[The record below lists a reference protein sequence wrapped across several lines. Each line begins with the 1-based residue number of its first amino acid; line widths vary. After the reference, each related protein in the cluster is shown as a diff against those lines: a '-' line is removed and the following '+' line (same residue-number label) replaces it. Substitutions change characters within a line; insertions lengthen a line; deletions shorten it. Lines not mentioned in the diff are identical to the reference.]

1 MKKTF
6 LIFILVVIFITGC
19 GKTNSSKVVDEF
31 SKKVNN
37 LKSYYVEG
45 VMELI
50 NNEDIYT
57 YSIEVSYKKDDY
69 YKIDLVNTTNNHEQV
84 ILRNDTGIYV
94 ITPSL
99 NKSFKF
105 QSDWPYNNSQVYL
118 LTSLL
123 DDINNTDNI
132 SMKEVDNKYVLTSNV
147 NYPNNDKLTSQEIYM
162 DKDYNVKEVRVF
174 DKDGNVQIKMSFD
187 KIDYNPKFKDNYFEL
202 NQIIEEKDLSSNNS
216 TTTENKDN
224 NGSTTDKDKTESTAT
239 IDDVVYPMYL
249 PSNTYL
255 TSQEKVNTTDG
266 ERLILTFDGDNPF
279 ILVEE
284 VSKVNDE
291 HVIVPT
297 FGELELLASSV
308 AIVNDNSVN
317 WYSDGIEYYLA
328 SNTMETSEILEI
340 VKSIS
345 VLPVANLK

>member
-19 GKTNSSKVVDEF
+19 GKTSSSKVVEEF
-31 SKKVNN
+31 DKKINN

-57 YSIEVSYKKDDY
+57 YNVKVSYKKNDY

-147 NYPNNDKLTSQEIYM
+147 NYPNNDKLASQEIYM
-162 DKDYNVKEVRVF
+162 DKNYNVKEVRVL
-174 DKDGNVQIKMSFD
+174 DKDGNVEIKMTFD
-187 KIDYNPKFKDNYFEL
+187 KIDYSPKFKDNYFDL
-202 NQIIEEKDLSSNNS
+202 NQIIEEKNIGSN
-216 TTTENKDN
+216 TDNKDN
-224 NGSTTDKDKTESTAT
+224 TDNKTEQTKSTAT
-239 IDDVVYPMYL
+239 IDDIVYPMYL
-249 PSNTYL
+249 PTNTYL
-255 TSQEKVNTTDG
+255 TSQEKVSTSTG

-284 VSKVNDE
+284 VSKANDE

-297 FGELELLASSV
+297 FGELELLADSV
-308 AIVNDNSVN
+308 AIVNNNSVN
-317 WYSDGIEYYLA
+317 WYSNGIEYYLA
-328 SNTMETSEILEI
+328 SNTMKTGEILEI
-340 VKSIS
+340 VRSIS

>member
-19 GKTNSSKVVDEF
+19 GKTSSSKVVEEF
-31 SKKVNN
+31 GKKINN

-57 YSIEVSYKKDDY
+57 YNVKVSYKKNDY

-162 DKDYNVKEVRVF
+162 DKNYNVKEVRVL
-174 DKDGNVQIKMSFD
+174 DKDGNVEIKMTFD
-187 KIDYNPKFKDNYFEL
+187 KIDYSPKFKDNYFDL
-202 NQIIEEKDLSSNNS
+202 NQIIEEKNIGSN
-216 TTTENKDN
+216 TDNKDN
-224 NGSTTDKDKTESTAT
+224 KDNKTEQTKSTAT
-239 IDDVVYPMYL
+239 IDDIVYPMYL
-249 PSNTYL
+249 PTNTYL
-255 TSQEKVNTTDG
+255 TSQEKVSTSTG

-284 VSKVNDE
+284 VSKANDE

-297 FGELELLASSV
+297 FGELELLADSV
-308 AIVNDNSVN
+308 AIVNNNSVN
-317 WYSDGIEYYLA
+317 WYSNGIEYYLA
-328 SNTMETSEILEI
+328 SNTMKTGEILEI
-340 VKSIS
+340 VRSIS

>member
-6 LIFILVVIFITGC
+6 LIFVLAVIFLTGC
-19 GKTNSSKVVDEF
+19 GKTSSSKVVDEF
-31 SKKVNN
+31 GKKINN

-57 YSIEVSYKKDDY
+57 YNVKVSYKKNDY

-162 DKDYNVKEVRVF
+162 DKNYNVKEVRVL
-174 DKDGNVQIKMSFD
+174 DKDGNVEIKMTFD
-187 KIDYNPKFKDNYFEL
+187 KIDYSPKFKDNYFDL
-202 NQIIEEKDLSSNNS
+202 NQIIEEKNIGSN
-216 TTTENKDN
+216 TDNKDN
-224 NGSTTDKDKTESTAT
+224 KTEETKSTAT
-239 IDDVVYPMYL
+239 IDDIVYPMYL
-249 PSNTYL
+249 PTNTYL
-255 TSQEKVNTTDG
+255 TSQEKVSTSTG

-284 VSKVNDE
+284 VSKANDE

-297 FGELELLASSV
+297 FGELELLADSV
-308 AIVNDNSVN
+308 AIVNNNSVN
-317 WYSDGIEYYLA
+317 WYSNGIEYYLA
-328 SNTMETSEILEI
+328 SNTMKTGEILEI
-340 VKSIS
+340 VRSIS

>member
-6 LIFILVVIFITGC
+6 LIFVLVVIFITGC
-19 GKTNSSKVVDEF
+19 GKTSSSKVVDEF
-31 SKKVNN
+31 GKKINN

-57 YSIEVSYKKDDY
+57 YNVKVSYKKNDY

-147 NYPNNDKLTSQEIYM
+147 NYPNNNKLTSQEIYM
-162 DKDYNVKEVRVF
+162 DKNYNVKEVRVL
-174 DKDGNVQIKMSFD
+174 DKDGNVEIKMTFD
-187 KIDYNPKFKDNYFEL
+187 KIDYSPKFKDNYFDL
-202 NQIIEEKDLSSNNS
+202 NQIIEEKNIGSN
-216 TTTENKDN
+216 TDNKDN
-224 NGSTTDKDKTESTAT
+224 KTEQTKSTAT
-239 IDDVVYPMYL
+239 IDDIVYPMYL
-249 PSNTYL
+249 PTNTYL
-255 TSQEKVNTTDG
+255 TSQEKVSTSTG

-279 ILVEE
+279 VLVEE
-284 VSKVNDE
+284 VSKANDE

-297 FGELELLASSV
+297 FGELELLADSV
-308 AIVNDNSVN
+308 AIVNNNSVN
-317 WYSDGIEYYLA
+317 WYSNGIEYYLA
-328 SNTMETSEILEI
+328 SNTMKTGEILEI
-340 VKSIS
+340 VRSIS

>member
-6 LIFILVVIFITGC
+6 LIFVLVVIFITGC
-19 GKTNSSKVVDEF
+19 GKTSSSKVVDEF
-31 SKKVNN
+31 GKKINN

-57 YSIEVSYKKDDY
+57 YNVKVSYKKNDY

-162 DKDYNVKEVRVF
+162 DKNYNVKEVRVL
-174 DKDGNVQIKMSFD
+174 DKDGNVEIKMTFD
-187 KIDYNPKFKDNYFEL
+187 KIDYSPKFKDNYFDL
-202 NQIIEEKDLSSNNS
+202 NQIIEEKNIGSN
-216 TTTENKDN
+216 TDNKDN
-224 NGSTTDKDKTESTAT
+224 KTEQTKSTAT
-239 IDDVVYPMYL
+239 IDDIVYPMYL
-249 PSNTYL
+249 PTNTYL
-255 TSQEKVNTTDG
+255 TSQEKVSTSTG

-284 VSKVNDE
+284 VSKANDE

-297 FGELELLASSV
+297 FGELELLADSV
-308 AIVNDNSVN
+308 AIVNNNSVN
-317 WYSDGIEYYLA
+317 WYSNGIEYYLA
-328 SNTMETSEILEI
+328 SNTMKTGEILEI
-340 VKSIS
+340 VRSIS

>member
-6 LIFILVVIFITGC
+6 LIFILVVIFLTGC
-19 GKTNSSKVVDEF
+19 GKTSSSKVVEEF
-31 SKKVNN
+31 DKKINN

-57 YSIEVSYKKDDY
+57 YNVKVSYKKNDY

-162 DKDYNVKEVRVF
+162 DKNYNVKEVRVL
-174 DKDGNVQIKMSFD
+174 DKDGNVEIKMTFD
-187 KIDYNPKFKDNYFEL
+187 KIDYSPKFKDNYFDL
-202 NQIIEEKDLSSNNS
+202 NQIIEEKNIGSN
-216 TTTENKDN
+216 TDNKDN
-224 NGSTTDKDKTESTAT
+224 KDNKTEQTKSTAT
-239 IDDVVYPMYL
+239 IDDIVYPMYL
-249 PSNTYL
+249 PTNTYL
-255 TSQEKVNTTDG
+255 TSQEKVSTSTG

-279 ILVEE
+279 VLVEE
-284 VSKVNDE
+284 VSNANAE

-297 FGELELLASSV
+297 FGELELLADSV
-308 AIVNDNSVN
+308 AIVNNNSVN
-317 WYSDGIEYYLA
+317 WYSNGIEYYLA
-328 SNTMETSEILEI
+328 SNTMKTGEILEI
-340 VKSIS
+340 VRSIS

>member
-19 GKTNSSKVVDEF
+19 GKTSSSKVVEEF
-31 SKKVNN
+31 GKKINN

-57 YSIEVSYKKDDY
+57 YNVKVSYKKNDY

-132 SMKEVDNKYVLTSNV
+132 IMKEVDNKYVLTSNV
-147 NYPNNDKLTSQEIYM
+147 NYPNNDKLTSQEMYM
-162 DKDYNVKEVRVF
+162 DKNYNVKEVRVL
-174 DKDGNVQIKMSFD
+174 DKDGNVEIKMTFD
-187 KIDYNPKFKDNYFEL
+187 KIDYSPKFKDNYFDL
-202 NQIIEEKDLSSNNS
+202 NQIIEEKNIGSN
-216 TTTENKDN
+216 TDNKDN
-224 NGSTTDKDKTESTAT
+224 KDNKTGETKSTAT
-239 IDDVVYPMYL
+239 IDDIVYPMYL
-249 PSNTYL
+249 PTNTYL
-255 TSQEKVNTTDG
+255 TSQEKVSTSTG

-284 VSKVNDE
+284 VSKANDE

-297 FGELELLASSV
+297 FGELELLADSV
-308 AIVNDNSVN
+308 AIVNNNSVN
-317 WYSDGIEYYLA
+317 WYSNGIEYYLA
-328 SNTMETSEILEI
+328 SNTMKTGEILEI
-340 VKSIS
+340 VRSIS

>member
-19 GKTNSSKVVDEF
+19 GKTSSSKVVEEF
-31 SKKVNN
+31 GKKINN

-57 YSIEVSYKKDDY
+57 YNVKVSYKKNDY

-147 NYPNNDKLTSQEIYM
+147 NYPNSEKLTSQEIYM
-162 DKDYNVKEVRVF
+162 DKNYNVKEVRVL
-174 DKDGNVQIKMSFD
+174 DKDGNVEIKMSFD
-187 KIDYNPKFKDNYFEL
+187 KIDYSPKFKDNYFDL
-202 NQIIEEKDLSSNNS
+202 NQIIEEKNIGSN
-216 TTTENKDN
+216 TDNKDN
-224 NGSTTDKDKTESTAT
+224 KTEQTKSTAT
-239 IDDVVYPMYL
+239 IDDIVYPMYL
-249 PSNTYL
+249 PTNTYL
-255 TSQEKVNTTDG
+255 TSQEKVSTSTG

-284 VSKVNDE
+284 VSKANDE

-297 FGELELLASSV
+297 FGELELLADSV
-308 AIVNDNSVN
+308 AIVNNNSVN
-317 WYSDGIEYYLA
+317 WYSNGVEYYLA
-328 SNTMETSEILEI
+328 SNTMKTGEILEI
-340 VKSIS
+340 VRSIS

>member
-19 GKTNSSKVVDEF
+19 GKTSSSKVVDEF
-31 SKKVNN
+31 GKKINN

-57 YSIEVSYKKDDY
+57 YNVKVSYKKNDY

-162 DKDYNVKEVRVF
+162 DKNYNVKEVRVL
-174 DKDGNVQIKMSFD
+174 DKDGNVEIKMTFD
-187 KIDYNPKFKDNYFEL
+187 KIDYSPKFKDNYFDL
-202 NQIIEEKDLSSNNS
+202 NQIIEEKNIGSN
-216 TTTENKDN
+216 TDNKDN
-224 NGSTTDKDKTESTAT
+224 KDNKTEQTKSTAT
-239 IDDVVYPMYL
+239 IDDIVYPMYL
-249 PSNTYL
+249 PTNTYL
-255 TSQEKVNTTDG
+255 TSQEKVSTSTG

-279 ILVEE
+279 VLVEE
-284 VSKVNDE
+284 VSNANAE

-297 FGELELLASSV
+297 FGELELLADSV
-308 AIVNDNSVN
+308 AIVNNNSVN
-317 WYSDGIEYYLA
+317 WYSNGIEYYLA
-328 SNTMETSEILEI
+328 SNTMKTGEILEI
-340 VKSIS
+340 VRSIS

>member
-19 GKTNSSKVVDEF
+19 GKTSSSKVVEEF
-31 SKKVNN
+31 DKKINN

-57 YSIEVSYKKDDY
+57 YNVKVSYKKNDY

-132 SMKEVDNKYVLTSNV
+132 IMKEVDNKYVLTSNV

-162 DKDYNVKEVRVF
+162 DKNYNVKEVRVL
-174 DKDGNVQIKMSFD
+174 DKDGNVEIKMTFD
-187 KIDYNPKFKDNYFEL
+187 KIDYSPKFKDNYFDL
-202 NQIIEEKDLSSNNS
+202 NQIIEEKNIGSN
-216 TTTENKDN
+216 TDNKDN
-224 NGSTTDKDKTESTAT
+224 KDNKTGETKSTAT
-239 IDDVVYPMYL
+239 IDDIVYPMYL
-249 PSNTYL
+249 PTNTYL
-255 TSQEKVNTTDG
+255 TSQEKVSTSTG

-284 VSKVNDE
+284 VSKANDE

-297 FGELELLASSV
+297 FGELELLADSV
-308 AIVNDNSVN
+308 AIVNNNSVN
-317 WYSDGIEYYLA
+317 WYSNGIEYYLA
-328 SNTMETSEILEI
+328 SNTMKTGEILEI
-340 VKSIS
+340 VRSIS

>member
-19 GKTNSSKVVDEF
+19 GKTSSSKVVDEF
-31 SKKVNN
+31 GKKINN

-57 YSIEVSYKKDDY
+57 YNVKVSYKKNDY

-162 DKDYNVKEVRVF
+162 DKNYNVKEVRVL
-174 DKDGNVQIKMSFD
+174 DKDGNVEIKMTFD
-187 KIDYNPKFKDNYFEL
+187 KIDYSPKFKDNYFDL
-202 NQIIEEKDLSSNNS
+202 NQIIEEKNIGSN
-216 TTTENKDN
+216 TDNKDN
-224 NGSTTDKDKTESTAT
+224 KTEQTKSTAT
-239 IDDVVYPMYL
+239 IDDIVYPMYL
-249 PSNTYL
+249 PTNTYL
-255 TSQEKVNTTDG
+255 TSQEKVSTSTG

-284 VSKVNDE
+284 VSKANDE

-297 FGELELLASSV
+297 FGELELLADSV
-308 AIVNDNSVN
+308 AIVNNNSVN
-317 WYSDGIEYYLA
+317 WYSNGIEYYLA
-328 SNTMETSEILEI
+328 SNTMKTGEILEI
-340 VKSIS
+340 VRSIS

>member
-19 GKTNSSKVVDEF
+19 GKTSSSKVVEEF
-31 SKKVNN
+31 GKKINN

-50 NNEDIYT
+50 NNEYIYT
-57 YSIEVSYKKDDY
+57 YNVKVSYKKNDY

-132 SMKEVDNKYVLTSNV
+132 IMKEVDNKYVLTSNV

-162 DKDYNVKEVRVF
+162 DKNYNVKEVRVL
-174 DKDGNVQIKMSFD
+174 DKDGNVEIKMTFD
-187 KIDYNPKFKDNYFEL
+187 KIDYSPKFKDNYFDL
-202 NQIIEEKDLSSNNS
+202 NQIIEEKNIGSN
-216 TTTENKDN
+216 TDNKDN
-224 NGSTTDKDKTESTAT
+224 KDNKTGETKSTAT
-239 IDDVVYPMYL
+239 IDDIVYPMYL
-249 PSNTYL
+249 PTNTYL
-255 TSQEKVNTTDG
+255 TSQEKVSTSTG

-284 VSKVNDE
+284 VSKANDE

-297 FGELELLASSV
+297 FGELELLADSV
-308 AIVNDNSVN
+308 AIVNNNSVN
-317 WYSDGIEYYLA
+317 WYSNGIEYYLA
-328 SNTMETSEILEI
+328 SNTMKTGEILEI
-340 VKSIS
+340 VRSIS

>member
-19 GKTNSSKVVDEF
+19 GKTSSSKVVEEF
-31 SKKVNN
+31 GKKINN

-57 YSIEVSYKKDDY
+57 YNVKVSYKKNDY

-162 DKDYNVKEVRVF
+162 DKNYNVKEVRVL
-174 DKDGNVQIKMSFD
+174 DKDGNVEIKMTFD
-187 KIDYNPKFKDNYFEL
+187 KIDYSPKFKDNYFDL
-202 NQIIEEKDLSSNNS
+202 NQIIEEKNIGSN
-216 TTTENKDN
+216 TDNKDN
-224 NGSTTDKDKTESTAT
+224 KTEQTKSTAT
-239 IDDVVYPMYL
+239 IDDIVYPMYL

-255 TSQEKVNTTDG
+255 TSQEKVSTSTG

-284 VSKVNDE
+284 VSNTSNE

-297 FGELELLASSV
+297 FGELELLADSV
-308 AIVNDNSVN
+308 AIVNNNSVN
-317 WYSDGIEYYLA
+317 WYSNGIEYYLA
-328 SNTMETSEILEI
+328 SNTMKTGEILEI
-340 VKSIS
+340 VRSIS

>member
-19 GKTNSSKVVDEF
+19 GKTSSSKVVEEF
-31 SKKVNN
+31 DKKINN

-57 YSIEVSYKKDDY
+57 YNVKVSYKKNDY

-162 DKDYNVKEVRVF
+162 DKNYNVKEVRVL
-174 DKDGNVQIKMSFD
+174 DKDGNVEIKMTFD
-187 KIDYNPKFKDNYFEL
+187 KIDYSPKFKDNYFDL
-202 NQIIEEKDLSSNNS
+202 NQIIEEKNIGSN
-216 TTTENKDN
+216 TDNKDN
-224 NGSTTDKDKTESTAT
+224 KTEQTKSTAT
-239 IDDVVYPMYL
+239 IDDIVYPMYL
-249 PSNTYL
+249 PTNTYL
-255 TSQEKVNTTDG
+255 TSQEKVSTSTG

-284 VSKVNDE
+284 VSKANDE

-297 FGELELLASSV
+297 FGELELLADSV
-308 AIVNDNSVN
+308 AIVNNNSVN
-317 WYSDGIEYYLA
+317 WYSNGIEYYLA
-328 SNTMETSEILEI
+328 SNTMKTGEILEI
-340 VKSIS
+340 VRSIS

>member
-6 LIFILVVIFITGC
+6 LIFVLVVIFITGC
-19 GKTNSSKVVDEF
+19 GKTSSSKVVDEF
-31 SKKVNN
+31 GKKINN

-57 YSIEVSYKKDDY
+57 YNVKVSYKKNDY

-162 DKDYNVKEVRVF
+162 DKNYNVKEVRVL
-174 DKDGNVQIKMSFD
+174 DKDGNVEIKMTFD
-187 KIDYNPKFKDNYFEL
+187 KIDYSPKFKDNYFDL
-202 NQIIEEKDLSSNNS
+202 NQIIEEKNIGSN
-216 TTTENKDN
+216 TDNKDN
-224 NGSTTDKDKTESTAT
+224 KDNKTEETKSTAT
-239 IDDVVYPMYL
+239 IDDIVYPMYL
-249 PSNTYL
+249 PTNTYL
-255 TSQEKVNTTDG
+255 TSQEKVSTSTG

-284 VSKVNDE
+284 VSKANDE

-297 FGELELLASSV
+297 FGELELLADSV
-308 AIVNDNSVN
+308 AIVNSNSVN
-317 WYSDGIEYYLA
+317 WYSNGIEYYLA
-328 SNTMETSEILEI
+328 SNTMKTGEILEI
-340 VKSIS
+340 VRSIS

>member
-6 LIFILVVIFITGC
+6 LIFVLVVIFITGC
-19 GKTNSSKVVDEF
+19 GKTSSSKVVEEF
-31 SKKVNN
+31 GKKINN

-57 YSIEVSYKKDDY
+57 YNVKVSYKKNDY

-162 DKDYNVKEVRVF
+162 DKNYNVKEVRVL
-174 DKDGNVQIKMSFD
+174 DKDGNVEIKMTFD
-187 KIDYNPKFKDNYFEL
+187 KIDYSPKFKDNYFDL
-202 NQIIEEKDLSSNNS
+202 NQIIEEKNIGSNTN
-216 TTTENKDN
+216 NKDN
-224 NGSTTDKDKTESTAT
+224 KTEQTKSTAT
-239 IDDVVYPMYL
+239 IDDIVYPMYL
-249 PSNTYL
+249 PTNTYL
-255 TSQEKVNTTDG
+255 TSQEKVSTSTG

-279 ILVEE
+279 VLVEE
-284 VSKVNDE
+284 VSNANAE

-297 FGELELLASSV
+297 FGELELLADSV
-308 AIVNDNSVN
+308 AIVNNNSVN
-317 WYSDGIEYYLA
+317 WYSNGIEYYLA
-328 SNTMETSEILEI
+328 SNTMKTGEILEI
-340 VKSIS
+340 VRSIS

>member
-19 GKTNSSKVVDEF
+19 GKTSSSKVVEEF
-31 SKKVNN
+31 DKKINN

-57 YSIEVSYKKDDY
+57 YNVKVSYKKNDY

-162 DKDYNVKEVRVF
+162 DKNYNVKEVRVL
-174 DKDGNVQIKMSFD
+174 DKDGNVEIKMTFD
-187 KIDYNPKFKDNYFEL
+187 KIDYSPKFKDNYFDL
-202 NQIIEEKDLSSNNS
+202 NQIIEEKNIGSNTDNKD
-216 TTTENKDN
+216 NKDN
-224 NGSTTDKDKTESTAT
+224 NKDNKTEQTKSTAT
-239 IDDVVYPMYL
+239 IDDIVYPMYL
-249 PSNTYL
+249 PTNTYL
-255 TSQEKVNTTDG
+255 TSQEKVSTSTG

-284 VSKVNDE
+284 VSKANDE

-297 FGELELLASSV
+297 FGELELLADSV
-308 AIVNDNSVN
+308 AIVNNNSVN
-317 WYSDGIEYYLA
+317 WYSNGVEYYLA
-328 SNTMETSEILEI
+328 SNTMKTGEILEI
-340 VKSIS
+340 VRSIS

>member
-6 LIFILVVIFITGC
+6 LIFVLVVIFITGC
-19 GKTNSSKVVDEF
+19 GKTSSSKVVEEF
-31 SKKVNN
+31 GKKINN

-57 YSIEVSYKKDDY
+57 YNVKVSYKKNDY

-132 SMKEVDNKYVLTSNV
+132 SMKEVNNKYVLTSNV

-162 DKDYNVKEVRVF
+162 DKNYNVKEVRVL
-174 DKDGNVQIKMSFD
+174 DKDGNVEIKMTFD
-187 KIDYNPKFKDNYFEL
+187 KIDYSPKFKDNYFDL
-202 NQIIEEKDLSSNNS
+202 NQIIEEKNIGSNTN
-216 TTTENKDN
+216 NKDN
-224 NGSTTDKDKTESTAT
+224 KTEQTKSTAT
-239 IDDVVYPMYL
+239 IDDIVYPMYL
-249 PSNTYL
+249 PTNTYL
-255 TSQEKVNTTDG
+255 TSQEKVSTSTG

-279 ILVEE
+279 VLVEE
-284 VSKVNDE
+284 VSNANAE

-297 FGELELLASSV
+297 FGELELLADSV
-308 AIVNDNSVN
+308 AIVNNNSVN
-317 WYSDGIEYYLA
+317 WYSNGIEYYLA
-328 SNTMETSEILEI
+328 SNTMKTGEILEI
-340 VKSIS
+340 VRSIS

>member
-19 GKTNSSKVVDEF
+19 GKTSSSKVVDEF
-31 SKKVNN
+31 GKKINN

-57 YSIEVSYKKDDY
+57 YNVKVSYKKNDY

-162 DKDYNVKEVRVF
+162 DKNYNVKEVRVL
-174 DKDGNVQIKMSFD
+174 DKDGNVEIKMTFD
-187 KIDYNPKFKDNYFEL
+187 KIDYSPKFKDNYFDL
-202 NQIIEEKDLSSNNS
+202 NQIIEEKNIGSN
-216 TTTENKDN
+216 TDNKDN
-224 NGSTTDKDKTESTAT
+224 KDNKTEQTKSTAT
-239 IDDVVYPMYL
+239 IDDIVYPMYL
-249 PSNTYL
+249 PTNTYL
-255 TSQEKVNTTDG
+255 TSQEKVSTSTG

-284 VSKVNDE
+284 VSKANDE

-297 FGELELLASSV
+297 FGELELLADSV
-308 AIVNDNSVN
+308 AIVNNNSVN
-317 WYSDGIEYYLA
+317 WYSNGIEYYLA
-328 SNTMETSEILEI
+328 SNTMKTGEILEI
-340 VKSIS
+340 VRSIS

>member
-19 GKTNSSKVVDEF
+19 GKTSSSKVVEEF
-31 SKKVNN
+31 DKKINN

-57 YSIEVSYKKDDY
+57 YNVKVSYKKNDY

-162 DKDYNVKEVRVF
+162 DKNYNVKEVRVL
-174 DKDGNVQIKMSFD
+174 DKDGNVEIKMTFD
-187 KIDYNPKFKDNYFEL
+187 KIDYSPKFKDNYFDL
-202 NQIIEEKDLSSNNS
+202 NQIIEEKNIGSN
-216 TTTENKDN
+216 TDNKDN
-224 NGSTTDKDKTESTAT
+224 KTEQTKSTAT
-239 IDDVVYPMYL
+239 IDDIVYPMYL
-249 PSNTYL
+249 PTNTYL
-255 TSQEKVNTTDG
+255 TSQEKVSTSTG

-284 VSKVNDE
+284 VSNTSNE

-297 FGELELLASSV
+297 FGELELLADSV
-308 AIVNDNSVN
+308 AIVNNNSVN
-317 WYSDGIEYYLA
+317 WYSNGIEYYLA
-328 SNTMETSEILEI
+328 SNTMKTGEILEI
-340 VKSIS
+340 VRSIS

>member
-19 GKTNSSKVVDEF
+19 GKTSSSKVVEEF
-31 SKKVNN
+31 GKKINN

-57 YSIEVSYKKDDY
+57 YNVKVSYKKNDY

-147 NYPNNDKLTSQEIYM
+147 NYPNNDKLASQEIYM
-162 DKDYNVKEVRVF
+162 DKNYNVKEVRVL
-174 DKDGNVQIKMSFD
+174 DKDGNVEIKMTFD
-187 KIDYNPKFKDNYFEL
+187 KIDYSPKFKDNYFDL
-202 NQIIEEKDLSSNNS
+202 NQIIEEKNIGSN
-216 TTTENKDN
+216 TDNKDN
-224 NGSTTDKDKTESTAT
+224 KTEQTKSTAT
-239 IDDVVYPMYL
+239 IDDIVYPMYL
-249 PSNTYL
+249 PTNTYL
-255 TSQEKVNTTDG
+255 TSQEKVSTSTG

-279 ILVEE
+279 VLVEE
-284 VSKVNDE
+284 VSNANAE

-297 FGELELLASSV
+297 FGELELLADSV
-308 AIVNDNSVN
+308 AIVNNNSVN
-317 WYSDGIEYYLA
+317 WYSNGIEYYLA
-328 SNTMETSEILEI
+328 SNTMKTGEILEI
-340 VKSIS
+340 VRSIS

>member
-19 GKTNSSKVVDEF
+19 GKTSSSKVVDEF
-31 SKKVNN
+31 GKKINN

-57 YSIEVSYKKDDY
+57 YNVKVSYKKNDY

-162 DKDYNVKEVRVF
+162 DKNYNVKEVRVL
-174 DKDGNVQIKMSFD
+174 DKDGNVEIKMTFD
-187 KIDYNPKFKDNYFEL
+187 KIDYSPKFKDNYFDL
-202 NQIIEEKDLSSNNS
+202 NQIIEEKNIGSN
-216 TTTENKDN
+216 TDNKDN
-224 NGSTTDKDKTESTAT
+224 KTEQTKSTAT
-239 IDDVVYPMYL
+239 IDDIVYPMYL
-249 PSNTYL
+249 PTNTYL
-255 TSQEKVNTTDG
+255 TSQEKVSTSTG

-284 VSKVNDE
+284 VSKANDE

-297 FGELELLASSV
+297 FGELELLADSV
-308 AIVNDNSVN
+308 AIVNNNSVN
-317 WYSDGIEYYLA
+317 WYSNGIEYYLA
-328 SNTMETSEILEI
+328 SNTMKTGEILEI
-340 VKSIS
+340 VRSIS
-345 VLPVANLK
+345 VLPVAN

>member
-19 GKTNSSKVVDEF
+19 GKTSSSKVVEEF
-31 SKKVNN
+31 DKKINN

-57 YSIEVSYKKDDY
+57 YNVKVSYKKNDY

-162 DKDYNVKEVRVF
+162 DKNYNVKEVRVL
-174 DKDGNVQIKMSFD
+174 DKDGNVEIKMTFD
-187 KIDYNPKFKDNYFEL
+187 KIDYSPKFKDNYFDL
-202 NQIIEEKDLSSNNS
+202 NQIIEEKNIGSN
-216 TTTENKDN
+216 TDNKDN
-224 NGSTTDKDKTESTAT
+224 KTEQTKSTAT
-239 IDDVVYPMYL
+239 IDDIVYPMYL
-249 PSNTYL
+249 PTNTYL
-255 TSQEKVNTTDG
+255 TSQEKVSTSTG

-284 VSKVNDE
+284 VSNTINE

-297 FGELELLASSV
+297 FGELELLADSV
-308 AIVNDNSVN
+308 AIVNNNSVN
-317 WYSDGIEYYLA
+317 WYSNGIEYYLA
-328 SNTMETSEILEI
+328 SNTMKTGEILEI
-340 VKSIS
+340 VRSIS

>member
-19 GKTNSSKVVDEF
+19 GKTSSSKVVDEF
-31 SKKVNN
+31 GKKINN

-57 YSIEVSYKKDDY
+57 YNVKVSYKKNDY

-162 DKDYNVKEVRVF
+162 DKNYNVKEVRVL
-174 DKDGNVQIKMSFD
+174 DKDGNVEIKMTFD
-187 KIDYNPKFKDNYFEL
+187 KIDYSPKFKDNYFDL
-202 NQIIEEKDLSSNNS
+202 NQIIEEKNIGSN
-216 TTTENKDN
+216 TDNKDN
-224 NGSTTDKDKTESTAT
+224 KDNKTEQTKSTAT
-239 IDDVVYPMYL
+239 IDDIVYPMYL
-249 PSNTYL
+249 PTNTYL
-255 TSQEKVNTTDG
+255 TSQEKVSTSTG

-284 VSKVNDE
+284 VSNTSNE

-297 FGELELLASSV
+297 FGELELLADSV
-308 AIVNDNSVN
+308 AIVNNNSVN
-317 WYSDGIEYYLA
+317 WYSNGIEYYLA
-328 SNTMETSEILEI
+328 SNTMKTGEILEI
-340 VKSIS
+340 VRSIS

>member
-19 GKTNSSKVVDEF
+19 GKTSSSKVVEEF
-31 SKKVNN
+31 GKKINN

-57 YSIEVSYKKDDY
+57 YNVKVSYKKNDY

-162 DKDYNVKEVRVF
+162 DKNYNVKEVRVL
-174 DKDGNVQIKMSFD
+174 DKDGNVEIKMTFD
-187 KIDYNPKFKDNYFEL
+187 KIDYSPKFKDNYFDL
-202 NQIIEEKDLSSNNS
+202 NQIIEEKNIGSN
-216 TTTENKDN
+216 TDNKDN
-224 NGSTTDKDKTESTAT
+224 TDNKTEQTKSTAT
-239 IDDVVYPMYL
+239 IDDIVYPMYL
-249 PSNTYL
+249 PTNTYL
-255 TSQEKVNTTDG
+255 TSQEKVSTSTG

-279 ILVEE
+279 VLVEE
-284 VSKVNDE
+284 VSNANAE

-297 FGELELLASSV
+297 FGELELLADSV
-308 AIVNDNSVN
+308 AIVNNNSVN
-317 WYSDGIEYYLA
+317 WYSNGIEYYLA
-328 SNTMETSEILEI
+328 SNTMKTGEILEI
-340 VKSIS
+340 VRSIS

>member
-6 LIFILVVIFITGC
+6 LIFILAVIFLTGC
-19 GKTNSSKVVDEF
+19 GKTSSSKVVEEF
-31 SKKVNN
+31 DKKINN

-57 YSIEVSYKKDDY
+57 YNVKVSYKKNDY

-162 DKDYNVKEVRVF
+162 DKNYNVKEVRVL
-174 DKDGNVQIKMSFD
+174 DKDGNVEIKMTFD
-187 KIDYNPKFKDNYFEL
+187 KIDYSPKFKDNYFDL
-202 NQIIEEKDLSSNNS
+202 NQIIEEKNIGSN
-216 TTTENKDN
+216 TDNKDN
-224 NGSTTDKDKTESTAT
+224 KTEQTKSTAT
-239 IDDVVYPMYL
+239 IDDIVYPMYL
-249 PSNTYL
+249 PTNTYL
-255 TSQEKVNTTDG
+255 TSQEKVSTSTG

-284 VSKVNDE
+284 VSNTSNE

-297 FGELELLASSV
+297 FGELELLADSV
-308 AIVNDNSVN
+308 AIVNNNSVN
-317 WYSDGIEYYLA
+317 WYSNGIEYYLA
-328 SNTMETSEILEI
+328 SNTMKTGEILEI
-340 VKSIS
+340 VRSIS

>member
-19 GKTNSSKVVDEF
+19 GKTSSSKVVDELD
-31 SKKVNN
+31 KKINN
-37 LKSYYVEG
+37 LKSYYIEG

-57 YSIEVSYKKDDY
+57 YNIKVSYKKNDY
-69 YKIDLVNTTNNHEQV
+69 YKIDLVNTINNHEQV

-94 ITPSL
+94 ITPAL

-147 NYPNNDKLTSQEIYM
+147 NYPNNDKLTSQEIYI
-162 DKDYNVKEVRVF
+162 DKNYNVKEVRVL
-174 DKDGNVQIKMSFD
+174 DKDGNVEIKMTFD
-187 KIDYNPKFKDNYFEL
+187 KIDYSPKFKDNYFDL
-202 NQIIEEKDLSSNNS
+202 NQIIEEKDISSNDS
-216 TTTENKDN
+216 EEDTE
-224 NGSTTDKDKTESTAT
+224 KTKSTAT
-239 IDDVVYPMYL
+239 IDDIVYPMYL
-249 PSNTYL
+249 PTNTYL
-255 TSQEKVNTTDG
+255 TSQEKVSTSTG

-279 ILVEE
+279 VLVEE
-284 VSKVNDE
+284 VSAIEEE
-291 HVIVPT
+291 HTIVPT
-297 FGELELLASSV
+297 FGELELIADSV

-317 WYSDGIEYYLA
+317 WYSNGIEYYLA
-328 SNTMETSEILEI
+328 SNTMETGEILEI
-340 VKSIS
+340 VRSIS

>member
-19 GKTNSSKVVDEF
+19 GKTSSSKVVEEF
-31 SKKVNN
+31 GKKINN

-57 YSIEVSYKKDDY
+57 YNVKVSYKKNDY

-99 NKSFKF
+99 NKSLKF
-105 QSDWPYNNSQVYL
+105 QRDWPYNNSQVYL

-162 DKDYNVKEVRVF
+162 DKNYNVKEVRVL
-174 DKDGNVQIKMSFD
+174 DKDGNVEIKMTFD
-187 KIDYNPKFKDNYFEL
+187 KIDYSPKFKDNYFDL
-202 NQIIEEKDLSSNNS
+202 NQIIEEKNIGSN
-216 TTTENKDN
+216 TDNKDN
-224 NGSTTDKDKTESTAT
+224 KTEQTKSTAT
-239 IDDVVYPMYL
+239 IDDIVYPMYL
-249 PSNTYL
+249 PTNTYL
-255 TSQEKVNTTDG
+255 TSQEKVSTSTG

-284 VSKVNDE
+284 VSNTSNE

-297 FGELELLASSV
+297 FGELELLADSV
-308 AIVNDNSVN
+308 AIVNNNSVN
-317 WYSDGIEYYLA
+317 WYSNGIEYYLA
-328 SNTMETSEILEI
+328 SNTMKTGEILEI
-340 VKSIS
+340 VRSIS

>member
-6 LIFILVVIFITGC
+6 LIFILAVIFLTGC
-19 GKTNSSKVVDEF
+19 GKTSSSKVVEEF
-31 SKKVNN
+31 DKKINN

-57 YSIEVSYKKDDY
+57 YNVKVSYKKNDY

-147 NYPNNDKLTSQEIYM
+147 NYPNNDKLASQEIYM
-162 DKDYNVKEVRVF
+162 DKNYNVKEVRVL
-174 DKDGNVQIKMSFD
+174 DKDGNVEIKMTFD
-187 KIDYNPKFKDNYFEL
+187 KIDYSPKFKDNYFDL
-202 NQIIEEKDLSSNNS
+202 NQIIEEKNIGSN
-216 TTTENKDN
+216 TDNKDN
-224 NGSTTDKDKTESTAT
+224 TDNKTEQTKSTAT
-239 IDDVVYPMYL
+239 IDDIVYPMYL
-249 PSNTYL
+249 PTNTYL
-255 TSQEKVNTTDG
+255 TSQEKVSTSTG

-279 ILVEE
+279 VLVEE
-284 VSKVNDE
+284 VSNANAE

-297 FGELELLASSV
+297 FGELELLADSV
-308 AIVNDNSVN
+308 AIVNNNSVN
-317 WYSDGIEYYLA
+317 WYSNGIEYYLA
-328 SNTMETSEILEI
+328 SNTMKTGEILEI
-340 VKSIS
+340 VRSIS

>member
-19 GKTNSSKVVDEF
+19 GKTSSSKVVEEF
-31 SKKVNN
+31 DKKINN
-37 LKSYYVEG
+37 LKGYYVEG

-57 YSIEVSYKKDDY
+57 YNVKVSYKKNDY

-162 DKDYNVKEVRVF
+162 DKNYNVKEVRVL
-174 DKDGNVQIKMSFD
+174 DKDGNVEIKMTFD
-187 KIDYNPKFKDNYFEL
+187 KIDYSPKFKDNYFDL
-202 NQIIEEKDLSSNNS
+202 NQIIEEKNIGSN
-216 TTTENKDN
+216 TDNKDN
-224 NGSTTDKDKTESTAT
+224 KTEQTKSTAT
-239 IDDVVYPMYL
+239 IDDIVYPMYL
-249 PSNTYL
+249 PTNTYL
-255 TSQEKVNTTDG
+255 TSQEKVSTSTG

-284 VSKVNDE
+284 VSNTSNE

-297 FGELELLASSV
+297 FGELELLADSV
-308 AIVNDNSVN
+308 AIVNNNSVN
-317 WYSDGIEYYLA
+317 WYSNGIEYYLA
-328 SNTMETSEILEI
+328 SNTMKTGEILEI
-340 VKSIS
+340 VRSIS

>member
-6 LIFILVVIFITGC
+6 LIFVLAVIFLTGC
-19 GKTNSSKVVDEF
+19 GKTSSSKVVDEF
-31 SKKVNN
+31 GKKINN

-57 YSIEVSYKKDDY
+57 YNVKVSYKKNDY

-162 DKDYNVKEVRVF
+162 DKNYNVKEVRVL
-174 DKDGNVQIKMSFD
+174 DKDGNVEIKMAFD
-187 KIDYNPKFKDNYFEL
+187 KIDYSPKFKDNYFDL
-202 NQIIEEKDLSSNNS
+202 NQIIEEKNIGSN
-216 TTTENKDN
+216 TENKDN
-224 NGSTTDKDKTESTAT
+224 KTEETKSTAT
-239 IDDVVYPMYL
+239 IDDIVYPMYL
-249 PSNTYL
+249 PTNTYL
-255 TSQEKVNTTDG
+255 TSQEKVSTSTG

-279 ILVEE
+279 TLVEE
-284 VSKVNDE
+284 VSKANEE

-297 FGELELLASSV
+297 FGELELLADSV
-308 AIVNDNSVN
+308 AIVNNNSVN
-317 WYSDGIEYYLA
+317 WYSNGIEYYLA
-328 SNTMETSEILEI
+328 SNTMKTGEILEI
-340 VKSIS
+340 VRSIS

>member
-19 GKTNSSKVVDEF
+19 GKTSSSKVVEEF
-31 SKKVNN
+31 GKKINN

-57 YSIEVSYKKDDY
+57 YNVKVSYKKNDY

-132 SMKEVDNKYVLTSNV
+132 IMKDVDNKYVLTSNV

-162 DKDYNVKEVRVF
+162 DKNYNVKEVRVL
-174 DKDGNVQIKMSFD
+174 DKDGNVEIKMTFD
-187 KIDYNPKFKDNYFEL
+187 KIDYSPKFKDNYFDL
-202 NQIIEEKDLSSNNS
+202 NQIIEEKNIGSN
-216 TTTENKDN
+216 TDNKDN
-224 NGSTTDKDKTESTAT
+224 KDNKTGETKSTAT
-239 IDDVVYPMYL
+239 IDDIVYPMYL
-249 PSNTYL
+249 PTNTYL
-255 TSQEKVNTTDG
+255 TSQEKVSTSTG

-284 VSKVNDE
+284 VSKANDE

-297 FGELELLASSV
+297 FGELELLADSV
-308 AIVNDNSVN
+308 AIVNNNSVN
-317 WYSDGIEYYLA
+317 WYSNGIEYYLA
-328 SNTMETSEILEI
+328 SNTMKTGEILEI
-340 VKSIS
+340 VRSIS

>member
-19 GKTNSSKVVDEF
+19 GKTSSSKVVEEF
-31 SKKVNN
+31 DKKINN

-45 VMELI
+45 FMELI

-57 YSIEVSYKKDDY
+57 YNVKVSYKKNDY

-162 DKDYNVKEVRVF
+162 DKNYNVKEVRVL
-174 DKDGNVQIKMSFD
+174 DKDGNVEIKMTFD
-187 KIDYNPKFKDNYFEL
+187 KIDYSPKFKDNYFDL
-202 NQIIEEKDLSSNNS
+202 NQIIEEKNIGSN
-216 TTTENKDN
+216 TDNKDN
-224 NGSTTDKDKTESTAT
+224 KAEQTKSTAT
-239 IDDVVYPMYL
+239 IDDIVYPMYL
-249 PSNTYL
+249 PTNTYL
-255 TSQEKVNTTDG
+255 TSQEKVSTSTG

-284 VSKVNDE
+284 VSKANDE

-297 FGELELLASSV
+297 FGELELLADSV
-308 AIVNDNSVN
+308 AIVNNNSVN
-317 WYSDGIEYYLA
+317 WYSNGIEYYLA
-328 SNTMETSEILEI
+328 SNTMKTGEILEI
-340 VKSIS
+340 VRSIS

>member
-19 GKTNSSKVVDEF
+19 GKTSSSKVVEEF
-31 SKKVNN
+31 GKKINN

-57 YSIEVSYKKDDY
+57 YNVKVSYKKNDY

-162 DKDYNVKEVRVF
+162 DKNYNVKEVRVL
-174 DKDGNVQIKMSFD
+174 DKDGNVEIKMTFD
-187 KIDYNPKFKDNYFEL
+187 KIDYSPKFKDNYFDL
-202 NQIIEEKDLSSNNS
+202 NQIIEEKNIGSN
-216 TTTENKDN
+216 TDNKDN
-224 NGSTTDKDKTESTAT
+224 KTEQTKSTAT
-239 IDDVVYPMYL
+239 IDDIVYPMYL
-249 PSNTYL
+249 PTNTYL
-255 TSQEKVNTTDG
+255 TSQEKVSTSTG

-284 VSKVNDE
+284 VSNTSNE

-297 FGELELLASSV
+297 FGELELLADSV
-308 AIVNDNSVN
+308 AIVNNNSVN
-317 WYSDGIEYYLA
+317 WYSNGIEYYLA
-328 SNTMETSEILEI
+328 SNTMKTGEILEI
-340 VKSIS
+340 VRSIS

>member
-19 GKTNSSKVVDEF
+19 GKTSSSKAVEEF
-31 SKKVNN
+31 DKKINN

-57 YSIEVSYKKDDY
+57 YNVKVSYKKNDY

-162 DKDYNVKEVRVF
+162 DKNYNVKEVRVL
-174 DKDGNVQIKMSFD
+174 DKGGNVEIKMTFD
-187 KIDYNPKFKDNYFEL
+187 KIDYSPKFKDNYFDL
-202 NQIIEEKDLSSNNS
+202 NQIIEEKNIGSN
-216 TTTENKDN
+216 TDNKDN
-224 NGSTTDKDKTESTAT
+224 KTEQTKSTAT
-239 IDDVVYPMYL
+239 IDDIVYPMYL
-249 PSNTYL
+249 PTNTYL
-255 TSQEKVNTTDG
+255 TSQEKVSTSTG

-284 VSKVNDE
+284 VSKANDE

-297 FGELELLASSV
+297 FGELELLADSV
-308 AIVNDNSVN
+308 AIVNNNSVN
-317 WYSDGIEYYLA
+317 WYSNGIEYYLA
-328 SNTMETSEILEI
+328 SNTMKTGEILEI
-340 VKSIS
+340 VRSIS

>member
-19 GKTNSSKVVDEF
+19 GKTSSSKVVEEF
-31 SKKVNN
+31 GKKINN

-45 VMELI
+45 IMELI

-57 YSIEVSYKKDDY
+57 YNVKVSYKKNDY

-162 DKDYNVKEVRVF
+162 DKNYNVKEVRVL
-174 DKDGNVQIKMSFD
+174 DKDGNVEIKMTFD
-187 KIDYNPKFKDNYFEL
+187 KIDYSPKFKDNYFDL
-202 NQIIEEKDLSSNNS
+202 NQIIEEKNIGSN
-216 TTTENKDN
+216 TDNKDN
-224 NGSTTDKDKTESTAT
+224 KTEQTKSTAT
-239 IDDVVYPMYL
+239 IDDIVYPMYL
-249 PSNTYL
+249 PTNTYL
-255 TSQEKVNTTDG
+255 TSQEKVSTSTG

-284 VSKVNDE
+284 VSNTSNE

-297 FGELELLASSV
+297 FGELELLADSV
-308 AIVNDNSVN
+308 AIVNNNSVN
-317 WYSDGIEYYLA
+317 WYSNGIEYYLA
-328 SNTMETSEILEI
+328 SNTMKTGEILEI
-340 VKSIS
+340 VRSIS

>member
-19 GKTNSSKVVDEF
+19 GKTSSSKVVEEF
-31 SKKVNN
+31 GKKINN

-57 YSIEVSYKKDDY
+57 YNVKVSYKKNDY

-132 SMKEVDNKYVLTSNV
+132 IMKEVDNKYVLTSNV

-162 DKDYNVKEVRVF
+162 DKNYNVKEVRVL
-174 DKDGNVQIKMSFD
+174 DKDGNVEIKMTFD
-187 KIDYNPKFKDNYFEL
+187 KIDYSPKFKDNYFDL
-202 NQIIEEKDLSSNNS
+202 NQIIEEKNIGSN
-216 TTTENKDN
+216 TDNKDN
-224 NGSTTDKDKTESTAT
+224 KDNKTGETKSTAT
-239 IDDVVYPMYL
+239 IDDIVYPMYL
-249 PSNTYL
+249 PTNTYL
-255 TSQEKVNTTDG
+255 TSQEKVSTSTG

-284 VSKVNDE
+284 VSKANDE

-297 FGELELLASSV
+297 FGELELLADSV
-308 AIVNDNSVN
+308 AIVNNNSVN
-317 WYSDGIEYYLA
+317 WYSNGIEYYLA
-328 SNTMETSEILEI
+328 SNTMKTGEILEI
-340 VKSIS
+340 VRSIS

>member
-6 LIFILVVIFITGC
+6 LIFILAVIFLTGC
-19 GKTNSSKVVDEF
+19 GKTSSSKVVEEF
-31 SKKVNN
+31 DKKINN

-57 YSIEVSYKKDDY
+57 YNVKVSYKKNDY

-162 DKDYNVKEVRVF
+162 DKNYNVKEVRVL
-174 DKDGNVQIKMSFD
+174 DKDGNVEIKMTFD
-187 KIDYNPKFKDNYFEL
+187 KIDYSPKFKDNYFDL
-202 NQIIEEKDLSSNNS
+202 NQIIEEKNIGSN
-216 TTTENKDN
+216 TDNKDN
-224 NGSTTDKDKTESTAT
+224 TDNKTEQTKSTAT
-239 IDDVVYPMYL
+239 IDDIVYPMYL
-249 PSNTYL
+249 PTNTYL
-255 TSQEKVNTTDG
+255 TSQEKVSTSTG

-284 VSKVNDE
+284 VSKANDE

-297 FGELELLASSV
+297 FGELELLADSV
-308 AIVNDNSVN
+308 AIVNNNSVN
-317 WYSDGIEYYLA
+317 WYSNGIEYYLA
-328 SNTMETSEILEI
+328 SNTMKTGEILEI
-340 VKSIS
+340 VRSIS

>member
-6 LIFILVVIFITGC
+6 LIFVLVVIFITGC
-19 GKTNSSKVVDEF
+19 GKTSSSKVVDEF
-31 SKKVNN
+31 SKKINN

-45 VMELI
+45 VMEII

-57 YSIEVSYKKDDY
+57 YNVKVSYKKNDY

-94 ITPSL
+94 ITPAL

-123 DDINNTDNI
+123 DDINDTDNI

-147 NYPNNDKLTSQEIYM
+147 NYPNNDKLISQEIYM
-162 DKDYNVKEVRVF
+162 DKNYNVKEVRVL
-174 DKDGNVQIKMSFD
+174 DKDGNVEIKMTFD
-187 KIDYNPKFKDNYFEL
+187 KIDYSPKFKDNYFDL
-202 NQIIEEKDLSSNNS
+202 NQIIEEKNIGSS
-216 TTTENKDN
+216 TEDN
-224 NGSTTDKDKTESTAT
+224 DNKTEETKSTAT
-239 IDDVVYPMYL
+239 IDDIVYPMYL
-249 PSNTYL
+249 PTNTYL
-255 TSQEKVNTTDG
+255 TSQEKVSTTTG

-279 ILVEE
+279 TLVEE
-284 VSKVNDE
+284 VSEVNDE

-297 FGELELLASSV
+297 FGELELLADSV
-308 AIVNDNSVN
+308 AIVNNNSVN
-317 WYSDGIEYYLA
+317 WYSNGIEYYLA
-328 SNTMETSEILEI
+328 SNTMETGEILEI
-340 VKSIS
+340 VRSIS